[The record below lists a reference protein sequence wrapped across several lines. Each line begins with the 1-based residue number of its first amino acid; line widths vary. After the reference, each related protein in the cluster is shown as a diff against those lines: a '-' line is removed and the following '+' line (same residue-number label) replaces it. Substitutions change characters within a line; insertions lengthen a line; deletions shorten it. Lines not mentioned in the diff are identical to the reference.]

1 MRIRFPQTQRRQV
14 RRRHVA
20 HEFEVTVPL
29 HVGMVGYRPV
39 LTRFPRGNAGERLK
53 AGVDPHFHHEGP
65 NSSTRLIMAAAVEE
79 ASRALK
85 TKTYIDETHQSVFV
99 TLPTMRKEEVQQR
112 YAEGRI
118 QHRYPSRRYK

>member
-1 MRIRFPQTQRRQV
+1 MSFTHFV
-14 RRRHVA
+14 SSEALLGSHS
-20 HEFEVTVPL
+20 
-29 HVGMVGYRPV
+29 
-39 LTRFPRGNAGERLK
+39 FPRGKAGERLK

-65 NSSTRLIMAAAVEE
+65 NSSTRLIMAVAVEE

-85 TKTYIDETHQSVFV
+85 TYTYIDGMHESVFV

-112 YAEGRI
+112 AAYAEGRI